1 MGVLLAMG
9 GLAMA
14 AAPVAMGAT
23 SGAVNTFHLSGG
35 LRGTLV
41 LKPSLGCGDAPYL
54 NDLTGHVTGLK
65 GVKSWTIAI
74 NTETPGTYKATDSFR
89 SKAHVTLSPYP
100 LNAVQYTLTNI
111 GGTLKV
117 AGTGASSGTKAATVS
132 RWASE
137 MSGPISVA
145 SSLGSPTVTPATAGS
160 SSAMK
165 RS

>member
-14 AAPVAMGAT
+14 AAPVALGAT

-117 AGTGASSGTKAATVS
+117 AGTGASSGSLNLTLTNLTKKLKAKLVGSWSCPPTT
-132 RWASE
+132 
-137 MSGPISVA
+137 
-145 SSLGSPTVTPATAGS
+145 SS
-160 SSAMK
+160 
-165 RS
+165 